1 MKGLRQVALGAW
13 LLLAC
18 GGVGGANTAEAPW
31 TLEHCIQTAQQQH
44 GSALAAGEEARAAE
58 AELRK
63 AGSSLFYPV
72 VSAYSTHLRG
82 GIEADQA
89 GSVPRN
95 TGTITDE
102 QYLMTAEVTLYD
114 GGVQKRNVR
123 MARAVRD
130 ATLANLRRETQALEL
145 RVIESYVQVLRARH
159 AIRVAQQKLES
170 AQAQIEMVLARRDA
184 GTAAGV
190 DVYPIEVQIANA
202 RVEKLGAEAELRA
215 SGSALRNAM
224 GLEEGPVPEVAEL
237 PETPAEPA
245 SLDAC
250 IDLAR
255 ASRPEVIAA
264 QADLERERA
273 VVALARL
280 KSRPQLETAARVDRG
295 LGGSTIHSQ
304 WLVYATLTWSLFDRS
319 QREESAAGE
328 ARIAALEARYR
339 QLLKDIA
346 SEVTQAYIAL
356 QGARA
361 RAEASEVSVAM
372 ARKSLEVAEARYQ
385 LGLAIPIELV
395 DAQIARST
403 AELQAIQLRYDA
415 FLAHARLRHAMGQ
428 ESLIP

>member
-1 MKGLRQVALGAW
+1 MIFNRP
-13 LLLAC
+13 C
-18 GGVGGANTAEAPW
+18 
-31 TLEHCIQTAQQQH
+31 H
-44 GSALAAGEEARAAE
+44 
-58 AELRK
+58 
-63 AGSSLFYPV
+63 SSTVF
-72 VSAYSTHLRG
+72 
-82 GIEADQA
+82 
-89 GSVPRN
+89 
-95 TGTITDE
+95 
-102 QYLMTAEVTLYD
+102 D

-123 MARAVRD
+123 LARAVRD
-130 ATLANLRRETQALEL
+130 ATVANLRREAQALEL
-145 RVIESYVQVLRARH
+145 RVIDAYVRVLRARH

-170 AQAQIEMVLARRDA
+170 AQAQKEMVIARREA

-237 PETPAEPA
+237 PEKPAEPA
-245 SLDAC
+245 PLEAC
-250 IDLAR
+250 IELAR

-273 VVALARL
+273 MVALARL

-295 LGGSTIHSQ
+295 LAGSSINSQ
-304 WLVYATLTWSLFDRS
+304 WLVYATLTWSLYDRS
-319 QREESAAGE
+319 HREESAAGE
-328 ARIAALEARYR
+328 ARITALEARHR
-339 QLLKDIA
+339 QLLKDVA
-346 SEVTQAYIAL
+346 AEVTQAYIAL

-415 FLAHARLRHAMGQ
+415 FLSHARLRDAMGQ
-428 ESLIP
+428 EILIP